1 VSQANQET
9 FADAGLV
16 LFGHGSTVN
25 AKSSEPVLQHAAEL
39 RRRGLFKEVLEAFWK
54 QEPSLKD
61 VIGQVKTPRL
71 FLAPLFISD
80 GYFSDEL
87 IPAELGF
94 RPFTTTAGEATD
106 TKTNFQRVA
115 VRADQTLFYCRA
127 IGSHPRM
134 SDVILRRA
142 REAAAKFP
150 FPRAPRPG
158 ETTLFIAGHG
168 TEQNRNSRAAIDLQV
183 ERLRAEK
190 VYAAVHAVFMDE
202 NPRISE
208 SYRLCETKNMI
219 VVPFF
224 ISDGMHVEQDIPVLL
239 GEAERI
245 VRQRL
250 EKGTAPWRNPT
261 EKNGRLVWYT
271 ASAGTDRSVAD
282 VILERVR
289 EAAHWTAT
297 A

>member
-9 FADAGLV
+9 FSDAGLV

-25 AKSSEPVLQHAAEL
+25 AKSSEPVFQHAAEL
-39 RRRGLFKEVLEAFWK
+39 RRRGLFKEVREAYWK

-61 VIGQVKTPRL
+61 VIAQVKTPRL

-94 RPFTTTAGEATD
+94 RAITTTAGEAID
-106 TKTNFQRVA
+106 PNANFQRVA

-134 SDVILRRA
+134 GDVILHRA
-142 REAAAKFP
+142 QEVAAKFP
-150 FPRAPRPG
+150 FPRAPRPE

-250 EKGTAPWRNPT
+250 EKGAAAWRNPT

-271 ASAGTDRSVAD
+271 ASAGTDPSVAD

-297 A
+297 V